1 MQYNQLPDEKIKEIA
16 KQEFTR
22 QSKTAHSVELPKYVA
37 IAGQAGAGKTAASQ
51 MVRDELRQKGGSIH
65 LDTDI
70 MRETLPLYGKKPP
83 AEETQR
89 DAGKIVD
96 ELRALA
102 IEKLRLHL
110 RLLDQHLEKLN
121 LKYFTSGFKYKVADV
136 LNRVYEASSEK
147 FWPSV
152 EAKTLKVDLQVKL

>member
-1 MQYNQLPDEKIKEIA
+1 M
-16 KQEFTR
+16 
-22 QSKTAHSVELPKYVA
+22 
-37 IAGQAGAGKTAASQ
+37 
-51 MVRDELRQKGGSIH
+51 
-65 LDTDI
+65 TDS
-70 MRETLPLYGKKPP
+70 
-83 AEETQR
+83 
-89 DAGKIVD
+89 
-96 ELRALA
+96 ALA

-152 EAKTLKVDLQVKL
+152 EAKTLKVDLHKLL